1 MEYSYKTHGTCSR
14 EIAFEVEDGKMV
26 SLDSPRPG
34 CQGNFLGMAA
44 ITKGMDITDIIDR
57 YEGIPCRGKLSSCPA
72 ELAKALRM
80 IKNNE
85 LPPMAE

>member
-1 MEYSYKTHGTCSR
+1 MKYLFNAEGICTKQF
-14 EIAFEVEDGKMV
+14 IIEVEDGKMV

-85 LPPMAE
+85 LPPMTE